1 MQVVVEVAQDLN
13 LLIVHQVEL
22 VVQAVAEMVK
32 VEYHNQLVL
41 VQEQIILVVVEVELK
56 TLQVLVEMEDLV

>member
-1 MQVVVEVAQDLN
+1 MVEVAQDLN
-13 LLIVHQVEL
+13 PLIVHQVEL

-41 VQEQIILVVVEVELK
+41 VQEQLILVVVEVELK
-56 TLQVLVEMEDLV
+56 TLQVLVEMEDPV